1 MLGFLIGLFFLGLFA
16 GFIGRLFVGSPRP
29 LGCLGTA
36 VLGVIGSYAGGTL
49 GVLLFHQAF
58 DIRRASSIVGAIAG
72 TIVVLALWRTLGHR
86 VPERSG
92 RRR

>member
-36 VLGVIGSYAGGTL
+36 VLGIVGSYAGGTL

-58 DIRRASSIVGAIAG
+58 DIRRASTIVGAVAG
-72 TIVVLALWRTLGHR
+72 TVVVLGLWRFFGHR
-86 VPERSG
+86 APD
-92 RRR
+92 RRRIRR